1 MKKDLF
7 QRILNRKLENK
18 IMILNSEELATIYH
32 FPFQK
37 VSANALDYIKNKENA
52 PPANLPIVD

>member
-7 QRILNRKLENK
+7 QRVLNRKLEKK
-18 IMILNSEELATIYH
+18 IFVLNSEELASIYH

-37 VSANALDYIKNKENA
+37 VSVKSLDYIKNKENA
-52 PPANLPIVD
+52 PPSNLPIIQ

>member
-7 QRILNRKLENK
+7 QRVLNRKLEKK
-18 IMILNSEELATIYH
+18 IFVLNSEELASIYH

-37 VSANALDYIKNKENA
+37 VSVKSLAYIKNKENA
-52 PPANLPIVD
+52 PPSNLPIIQ